1 MSIDNYICVPAGSRN
16 DSNISFIKYKSRTEI
31 CAAEAPTATPH
42 QVLLAHQHLI
52 DEQYFFESA
61 DDARW
66 FWLEGYKERLY
77 LDDRGAQMPYDR
89 MALWI
94 GGEEVATCGYE
105 EADNAATQTRS
116 LRTAESEG

>member
-1 MSIDNYICVPAGSRN
+1 MSIDLYIWVPAGSRN
-16 DSNISFIKYKSRTEI
+16 DNNIGFRKYKSWTEI
-31 CAAEAPTATPH
+31 CSAEAPTATPH
-42 QVLLAHQHLI
+42 QVFLAHQHQV
-52 DEQYFFESA
+52 DEHYFFESA

-89 MALWI
+89 MTLWI
-94 GGEEVATCGYE
+94 GGEEVATRGYD
-105 EADNAATQTRS
+105 EADNAATQTKS